1 MNSSKSVAIILPT
14 FNEGKSIF
22 DTLSEI
28 ENSLVSVNNYI
39 FKIFIAEDGSSDNT
53 RSEVQR
59 FASKSKIQTEL
70 AGESA
75 RLGYSRGVQRAISEC
90 YEDVL
95 VFLDSDGQ
103 YDPDQIKVLLSN
115 LEDKTVVV
123 GVRTPRNDSKLRI
136 IYSSLFGLVYKL
148 LFKIYLSDPSSPFI
162 AVSKKD
168 IEFIINTEIKLDYFA
183 SYKKSAFEPDGIE
196 IEIKNLKN
204 QIKEM
209 YQSDNLPWVIGYSG
223 GKDSTATTQLVW
235 QSIKELPEEQ
245 RTKPIFVIS
254 TDTLVE
260 NPVVAMWVGF
270 SLEKM
275 TLEAKD
281 QNMPIRPNRL
291 TPELKDRFWVNLIGK
306 GYPAPRPRFRWC
318 TSRYRYLPL

>member
-28 ENSLVSVNNYI
+28 ENSLVSVSGYI
-39 FKIFIAEDGSSDNT
+39 FKIFVAEDGSSDNT

-59 FASKSKIQTEL
+59 FASKSKIQTGL

-90 YEDVL
+90 NEDVL

-115 LEDKTVVV
+115 LKDKTVVV
-123 GVRTPRNDSKLRI
+123 GVRSPRNDSKLRI

-148 LFKIYLSDPSSPFI
+148 LFRIYLSDPSSPFI

-168 IEFIINTEIKLDYFA
+168 IEFIINTEIKLDYGFWWEFQA
-183 SYKKSAFEPDGIE
+183 RVARVG
-196 IEIKNLKN
+196 LK
-204 QIKEM
+204 IKEIPVTHRKRIDGKTQV
-209 YQSDNLPWVIGYSG
+209 YVIN
-223 GKDSTATTQLVW
+223 KLVK
-235 QSIKELPEEQ
+235 IVVTHLAGLLKLKKELD
-245 RTKPIFVIS
+245 KS
-254 TDTLVE
+254 
-260 NPVVAMWVGF
+260 
-270 SLEKM
+270 S
-275 TLEAKD
+275 
-281 QNMPIRPNRL
+281 
-291 TPELKDRFWVNLIGK
+291 
-306 GYPAPRPRFRWC
+306 
-318 TSRYRYLPL
+318 

>member
-28 ENSLVSVNNYI
+28 ENSLISVNNYI
-39 FKIFIAEDGSSDNT
+39 FKIFVAEDGSSDNT

-59 FASKSKIQTEL
+59 FAAKSKIRTVL

-90 YEDVL
+90 NEDVL

-115 LEDKTVVV
+115 LEDKNVVV

-148 LFKIYLSDPSSPFI
+148 LFRIYLSDPSSPFI
-162 AVSKKD
+162 AVNKKD
-168 IEFIINTEIKLDYFA
+168 IEFIVNTEIKLDYGFWWEFQA
-183 SYKKSAFEPDGIE
+183 RVARKG
-196 IEIKNLKN
+196 LK
-204 QIKEM
+204 IKEIPVNHRKRIDGKTQV
-209 YQSDNLPWVIGYSG
+209 YVIN
-223 GKDSTATTQLVW
+223 KLVK
-235 QSIKELPEEQ
+235 IVITHLAGLFKLKKELD
-245 RTKPIFVIS
+245 KK
-254 TDTLVE
+254 
-260 NPVVAMWVGF
+260 N
-270 SLEKM
+270 
-275 TLEAKD
+275 
-281 QNMPIRPNRL
+281 
-291 TPELKDRFWVNLIGK
+291 
-306 GYPAPRPRFRWC
+306 
-318 TSRYRYLPL
+318 

>member
-28 ENSLVSVNNYI
+28 ENSLVLVNNYI
-39 FKIFIAEDGSSDNT
+39 FKIFVAEDGSSDNT

-90 YEDVL
+90 NEDVL

-103 YDPDQIKVLLSN
+103 YDPDQIKVLLSD

-148 LFKIYLSDPSSPFI
+148 LFRIYLSDPSSPFI
-162 AVSKKD
+162 AVNKKD
-168 IEFIINTEIKLDYFA
+168 IEFIVNTEIKLDYGFWWEFQA
-183 SYKKSAFEPDGIE
+183 RVAHKE
-196 IEIKNLKN
+196 LK
-204 QIKEM
+204 IKEIPVNHRKRIDGKTQV
-209 YQSDNLPWVIGYSG
+209 YVIN
-223 GKDSTATTQLVW
+223 KLVK
-235 QSIKELPEEQ
+235 IVVTHFAGLLKLKKELD
-245 RTKPIFVIS
+245 KS
-254 TDTLVE
+254 
-260 NPVVAMWVGF
+260 
-270 SLEKM
+270 S
-275 TLEAKD
+275 
-281 QNMPIRPNRL
+281 
-291 TPELKDRFWVNLIGK
+291 
-306 GYPAPRPRFRWC
+306 
-318 TSRYRYLPL
+318 

>member
-39 FKIFIAEDGSSDNT
+39 FKIFVAEDGSSDNT

-90 YEDVL
+90 NEDVL

-148 LFKIYLSDPSSPFI
+148 LFRIYLSDPSSPFI

-168 IEFIINTEIKLDYFA
+168 IEFIVNTEIKLDYGFWWEFQA
-183 SYKKSAFEPDGIE
+183 RVARKE
-196 IEIKNLKN
+196 LK
-204 QIKEM
+204 IKEIPVTHRKRI
-209 YQSDNLPWVIGYSG
+209 D
-223 GKDSTATTQLVW
+223 GKTQVYVMNKLVK
-235 QSIKELPEEQ
+235 IVVTHLAGLLKLKKELN
-245 RTKPIFVIS
+245 KS
-254 TDTLVE
+254 
-260 NPVVAMWVGF
+260 
-270 SLEKM
+270 S
-275 TLEAKD
+275 
-281 QNMPIRPNRL
+281 
-291 TPELKDRFWVNLIGK
+291 
-306 GYPAPRPRFRWC
+306 
-318 TSRYRYLPL
+318 

>member
-59 FASKSKIQTEL
+59 FASKSKIQTAL

-90 YEDVL
+90 NEDVL

-148 LFKIYLSDPSSPFI
+148 LFRIYLSDPSSPFI

-168 IEFIINTEIKLDYFA
+168 IEFIVNTEIKLDYGFWWEFQA
-183 SYKKSAFEPDGIE
+183 RVARKE
-196 IEIKNLKN
+196 LK
-204 QIKEM
+204 IKEIPVNHRKRIDGKTQV
-209 YQSDNLPWVIGYSG
+209 YVIN
-223 GKDSTATTQLVW
+223 KLVK
-235 QSIKELPEEQ
+235 IVVTHLAGLLKLKKELN
-245 RTKPIFVIS
+245 KS
-254 TDTLVE
+254 
-260 NPVVAMWVGF
+260 
-270 SLEKM
+270 S
-275 TLEAKD
+275 
-281 QNMPIRPNRL
+281 
-291 TPELKDRFWVNLIGK
+291 
-306 GYPAPRPRFRWC
+306 
-318 TSRYRYLPL
+318 

>member
-39 FKIFIAEDGSSDNT
+39 FKIFVAEDGSSDNT

-59 FASKSKIQTEL
+59 FAAKSKIQTAL

-90 YEDVL
+90 NEGVL

-103 YDPDQIKVLLSN
+103 YDPDQIKVLLSD

-148 LFKIYLSDPSSPFI
+148 LFRIYLSDPSSPFI
-162 AVSKKD
+162 AVNKKD
-168 IEFIINTEIKLDYFA
+168 IEFIVNTEIKLDYGFWWEFQA
-183 SYKKSAFEPDGIE
+183 RVAREG
-196 IEIKNLKN
+196 LK
-204 QIKEM
+204 IKEIPVNHRKRIDGKTQV
-209 YQSDNLPWVIGYSG
+209 YVINE
-223 GKDSTATTQLVW
+223 LVK
-235 QSIKELPEEQ
+235 IVITHLAGLLKLKKELD
-245 RTKPIFVIS
+245 KK
-254 TDTLVE
+254 
-260 NPVVAMWVGF
+260 N
-270 SLEKM
+270 
-275 TLEAKD
+275 
-281 QNMPIRPNRL
+281 
-291 TPELKDRFWVNLIGK
+291 
-306 GYPAPRPRFRWC
+306 
-318 TSRYRYLPL
+318 